1 MRTHA
6 FVTAFTGL
14 LLLVTF
20 LSGFGLSRDLRLNDP
35 RPAGQPPTSA
45 MSAVHKLSAI
55 VMAIFA
61 CVTVRKLHRGMQ
73 FNSIELTVVMVA
85 GLGFVLMVVSGSLL
99 SLGRARSDGTLAVH
113 NVGSLLTLV
122 STSAAIYLLTR
133 GRW

>member
-6 FVTAFTGL
+6 FVIAFTGL

-35 RPAGQPPTSA
+35 RPAGQPLTSA

-61 CVTVRKLHRGMQ
+61 GLTVRKLHRGMQ
-73 FNSIELTVVMVA
+73 FNCIELTVVMVA
-85 GLGFVLMVVSGSLL
+85 GLVFVVMVVSGSLL
-99 SLGRARSDGTLAVH
+99 SLGKARNDEILTLH
-113 NVGSLLTLV
+113 KVGSLLTV
-122 STSAAIYLLTR
+122 IVTSWAIYLLIR
-133 GRW
+133 DRW